1 MKCKDKFMIQ
11 SAVASPGA
19 TMEDA
24 GKMFNKEAG
33 HVFRECKL
41 RVVYSKPTESSSGA
55 PLIENQKPG
64 VLEVTEPVVE
74 PHDNNLQLNKE
85 AGHVSHECKLQVVY
99 SKPTESS
106 FGTTVMENPNSNVPE
121 VIKPVVLVEPVDT
134 VLQMSTRKLLD
145 VQPPELQFPL
155 SLEKELSCS
164 LQLSNVTENHVAF
177 KVKTASPKY
186 LVQPHIGVLL
196 PQSMNEITVK
206 MQAPNKVPSDIQNE
220 DKFLIQSVVAPA
232 DATTEDVILDMFDKA
247 RSPIEEC
254 ALQVV
259 YISNQEKNSNRIGE
273 LILIGIIIG
282 LLGLVFGL
290 EYAPYLLA
298 NIFGLCFSVNRSLAM
313 LAVMLIIKMIKE
325 VLSDSV
331 EDLIVKICMHL
342 VFRLKD
348 GMRL

>member
-1 MKCKDKFMIQ
+1 MGTESFLDYEPSELSFPFTTRAVKQGSHNMKCKDKFMIQ

-106 FGTTVMENPNSNVPE
+106 FGTTVMENRNSNVPE

-177 KVKTASPKY
+177 KVKTA
-186 LVQPHIGVLL
+186 I
-196 PQSMNEITVK
+196 K

-282 LLGLVFGL
+282 LLGLVFG
-290 EYAPYLLA
+290 YLMKQTLSL
-298 NIFGLCFSVNRSLAM
+298 IWSLAM